1 MKILEYYRVVKEM
14 ADGRADIKRDL
25 RSASE
30 QIRENLMQIF
40 LWRDSTAVNHWESE
54 LYAVCHSV
62 SICRHNKKYPES
74 GFILQEIWGYW
85 EDAYYD
91 KLRKYILQLEYKE
104 TMTAPS
110 FDKYRLYDFIAAY
123 CEWLSTILS
132 TEGLVTFC
140 EVKEKV
146 DELLKRFPL

>member
-62 SICRHNKKYPES
+62 SISCLKFNKNIK
-74 GFILQEIWGYW
+74 I
-85 EDAYYD
+85 
-91 KLRKYILQLEYKE
+91 
-104 TMTAPS
+104 T
-110 FDKYRLYDFIAAY
+110 
-123 CEWLSTILS
+123 
-132 TEGLVTFC
+132 
-140 EVKEKV
+140 
-146 DELLKRFPL
+146 